1 MKATNFPD
9 DHQQVMSYL
18 VIKDAEGFIKFMKE
32 VFDAKEKMIFKSDG
46 RTIAHAELT
55 IGKSVIMFSSDVVQ
69 LSPATISAFVYVSD
83 SDKVHKKAMDAGAT
97 SVMDI
102 KESPHGKSGGF
113 IDPFGNTWWI
123 KAYREKE

>member
-1 MKATNFPD
+1 MKTPNFPN

-18 VIKDAEGFIKFMKE
+18 VVKDAEGFIRFMKE
-32 VFDAKEKMIFKSDG
+32 VFDAREKMIFKSDD

-69 LSPATISAFVYVSD
+69 LSPLWV
-83 SDKVHKKAMDAGAT
+83 
-97 SVMDI
+97 
-102 KESPHGKSGGF
+102 
-113 IDPFGNTWWI
+113 